1 MADEQVG
8 LRSVGAQVHG
18 DRFEPDYD
26 LSLTLDNEQD
36 RVIFI
41 KTAALF
47 FIQTARIKVNP
58 KKLYQADGWAAA
70 ARVFTNV

>member
-1 MADEQVG
+1 
-8 LRSVGAQVHG
+8 
-18 DRFEPDYD
+18 

-47 FIQTARIKVNP
+47 FIQKARIKINP
-58 KKLYQADGWAAA
+58 KKLYQADG
-70 ARVFTNV
+70 